1 MLIVVNFADKPLTF
15 QTELQIGSTPQQYRD
30 YYCTSWTVD
39 DQILHEQIVPRVR
52 LYADGSFDLYIN
64 GTGIFTDDVAV
75 TVYVER

>member
-1 MLIVVNFADKPLTF
+1 M
-15 QTELQIGSTPQQYRD
+15 
-30 YYCTSWTVD
+30 YYYGACWTVD

-52 LYADGSFDLYIN
+52 LNSDGSFSLYIV